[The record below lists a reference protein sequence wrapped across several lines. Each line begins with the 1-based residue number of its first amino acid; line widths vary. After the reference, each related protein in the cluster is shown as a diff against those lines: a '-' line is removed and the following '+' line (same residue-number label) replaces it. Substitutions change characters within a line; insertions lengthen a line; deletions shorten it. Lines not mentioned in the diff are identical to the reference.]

1 LDRARERSK
10 AAPENANRFRRRP
23 AARAI
28 VAGYFLES
36 IPAAGFH
43 SPPPTAT
50 NPNPK
55 RPGLTPAAPK
65 DMNRPPLRSP
75 LIRLTLLALCLFAI
89 SPLRAQSP
97 ATGIL
102 EGRVFDQGRGGYL
115 EKAQV
120 TIEGSKLETLTDSTG
135 QYRFFN
141 VPAGTVQ
148 VKVFFTGLPSQT
160 GSANVQAGQTA
171 QLDVNFPA
179 TGRARSRGAGDVVQL
194 DAFTVST
201 SKEMEGA
208 AIAINE
214 QRFARNIMQ
223 VVSADEFGTIA
234 DGSIGEFM
242 KFLPGITSDYTGGD
256 ARRFSINGV
265 PEDNVPISMGGF
277 EMASA
282 AGAGTRRAV
291 ELDQVSI
298 NNIARIEINRA
309 PTPESPG
316 MALAGTVNFVPRSAF
331 ERSRPAYSYNLQWMF
346 KDAERDFGKTPGPR
360 WGEWS
365 RKVQP
370 GFDLSTIV
378 PVNKT
383 FGFTLSAGYSIQYTP
398 QPAAGMT
405 WRGAGTATNQLATA
419 TPTGTGTWFPDT
431 TTPYAT
437 TFNWRDSGKHT
448 TRHSFSTTVD
458 WKPARYD
465 RLSFGFQYG
474 MLKENFATRTQ
485 TFTINR
491 VAPLNWSERHTW
503 GMPSTWPTTGTATN
517 AGQITISNGGRIRP
531 GRTIA
536 PSLRWLHDGPTWKS
550 DAGISYGTSRI
561 QYQDI
566 DLGAFNGM
574 TIQRNNLQI
583 LFDDMNY
590 MQPGK
595 ITVLDHDGRPVDY
608 TDLDSYSLVSA
619 NSNRQITYDTV
630 KQVYYNVRRDFMLR
644 EVPVS
649 VKVGLDLRNKM
660 RDLRGPGGNLE
671 TYTYVGAD
679 GRASLNPTTQAG
691 LINDDSPARFIDEA
705 FSLRQPDFGLK
716 RQEQVD
722 NAKLWKDYKANPTHW
737 TRNAAT
743 DYSALTR
750 FSRRAEETISAA
762 FVRGDA
768 SFLNRRLK
776 LVSGVR
782 VEQTNINAEGPLTDP
797 TGAYQRDANGKVIRN
812 AAGQPQ
818 LIVPPTPVTLQYNQ
832 LTIHDRG
839 YRAKK
844 EYLRLFPSVNASYD
858 VAANLIARGA
868 YYQTVGRPD
877 FNQYSGGLTLPNTE
891 VVNPA
896 DRITV
901 NNVSIKAWQAE
912 SYMARLEYY
921 FPNNVGQFSV
931 AYFVRDYENMFGNV
945 TLPVTAEFLSA
956 YDLDEETYGIYQVI
970 TQFNVPGTIRTT
982 GVEVDYKQALT
993 FLPHWA
999 RGLHFTANYS
1009 SQRGKNTFDYF
1020 QNMIPFNVNWGLSL
1034 SRPKFNLR
1042 INENYRGIQRRGAVA
1057 VTRGI
1062 EPGTYNYRTK
1072 RLYVDVS
1079 GEYYLKRSL
1088 GLFISIRNIGGATED
1103 TKIYGPNTPRYARF
1117 RQLDD
1122 YSSLWTFGVK
1132 GTF

>member
-1 LDRARERSK
+1 MKTSL
-10 AAPENANRFRRRP
+10 
-23 AARAI
+23 
-28 VAGYFLES
+28 L
-36 IPAAGFH
+36 
-43 SPPPTAT
+43 
-50 NPNPK
+50 
-55 RPGLTPAAPK
+55 
-65 DMNRPPLRSP
+65 LRGP
-75 LIRLTLLALCLFAI
+75 CGWLLALIAACTCVLGAY
-89 SPLRAQSP
+89 AQS
-97 ATGIL
+97 TGTGTI
-102 EGRVFDQGRGGYL
+102 EGRVFDPRRGEYV
-115 EKAQV
+115 ERARV
-120 TIEGSKLETLTDSTG
+120 TVDGQAMEVFTDVTGS
-135 QYRFFN
+135 YRLDR
-141 VPAGTVQ
+141 VPAGP
-148 VKVFFTGLPSQT
+148 VKVTFFFTGRGT
-160 GSANVQAGQTA
+160 HTETVVVAAGQTV
-171 QLDVNFPA
+171 QRDVTLTSGPR
-179 TGRARSRGAGDVVQL
+179 TDGKDSVVQL
-194 DAFTVST
+194 EAFTVAT
-201 SKEMEGA
+201 SKEMDGA

-214 QRFARNIMQ
+214 QRFARNIVQ

-331 ERSRPAYSYNLQWMF
+331 ERSRPSYSYNVQWMF
-346 KDAERDFGKTPGPR
+346 KDAERAFHKTPGPR
-360 WGEWS
+360 WGEYS

-370 GFDLSTIV
+370 GFDLSAIV
-378 PVNKT
+378 PVNKV
-383 FGFTLSAGYSIQYTP
+383 FGFSVSAGYSVQYTP

-405 WRGAGTATNQLATA
+405 WRGASTATNQSATA

-431 TTPYAT
+431 TQPYAT

-448 TRHSFSTTVD
+448 TRHSFSTTID

-491 VAPLNWSERHTW
+491 VAPGNWSQTHTW
-503 GMPSTWPTTGTATN
+503 GMASTWPTTGTATN

-550 DAGISYGTSRI
+550 DAGVSYGNSRI
-561 QYQDI
+561 HYQDI

-595 ITVLDHDGRPVDY
+595 VSVFDHNGRPVDY

-630 KQVYYNVRRDFMLR
+630 KQAYYNVRRDFMVR
-644 EVPVS
+644 NVPVS
-649 VKVGLDLRNKM
+649 LKVGADLRNKM

-679 GRASLNPTTQAG
+679 GRASLTPTTQAG
-691 LINDDSPARFIDEA
+691 LVNDDSPARFIDEA
-705 FSLRQPDFGLK
+705 FSQRLPDFGRP

-722 NAKLWKDYKANPTHW
+722 NVKLWNDYKTNPSNW
-737 TRNAAT
+737 TRNPAT
-743 DYSALTR
+743 EYAALTR
-750 FSRRAEETISAA
+750 FSRRAEETISAG

-768 SFLNRRLK
+768 SFLERRLK
-776 LVSGVR
+776 LVTGVR
-782 VEQTNINAEGPLTDP
+782 VEQTNIHAEGPLTDP
-797 TGAYQRDANGKVIRN
+797 TAAYQRDAAGNVIRN
-812 AAGQPQ
+812 AAGTPQ
-818 LIVPPTPVTLQYNQ
+818 FIVPPTPVTLQYNE
-832 LTIHDRG
+832 LTIKDRG
-839 YRAKK
+839 YQAKK
-844 EYLRLFPSVNASYD
+844 EYLRLFPSVNVSYD
-858 VAANLIARGA
+858 LAANLIGRAA

-877 FNQYSGGLTLPNTE
+877 FNQYAGGLTLPNTE
-891 VVNPA
+891 IVNLN

-921 FPNNVGQFSV
+921 FANNVGQVSV

-945 TLPVTAEFLSA
+945 TSPVTPEFLQA
-956 YDLDEETYGIYQVI
+956 YDLDEETYGIYQVT
-970 TQFNVPGTIRTT
+970 TQFNVPGKIRTT
-982 GVEVDYKQALT
+982 GLEIDYKQALT
-993 FLPHWA
+993 FLPNWA

-1034 SRPKFNLR
+1034 TRQKFNLR
-1042 INENYRGIQRRGAVA
+1042 INENYRGIQRRAAVA
-1057 VTRGI
+1057 VARGI
-1062 EPGTYNYRTK
+1062 EPGTYNYRPK
-1072 RLYVDVS
+1072 RLYIDVS
-1079 GEYYLKRSL
+1079 GEYYLKRTL
-1088 GLFISIRNIGGATED
+1088 GLFVSIRNIGGATED

-1122 YSSLWTFGVK
+1122 YSSLWTFGIK
-1132 GTF
+1132 GSF